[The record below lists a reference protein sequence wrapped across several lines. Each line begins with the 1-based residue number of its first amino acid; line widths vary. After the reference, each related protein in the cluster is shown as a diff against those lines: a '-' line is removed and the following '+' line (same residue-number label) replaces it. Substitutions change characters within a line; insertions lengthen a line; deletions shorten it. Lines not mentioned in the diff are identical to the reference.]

1 MSGVWALRFTTHGHP
16 DYSLANLLKT
26 KRMDGF
32 EMVEQ
37 SGKQHRPNHH
47 LSLPSR
53 LRGQLNPK
61 GFDRARGLF
70 KEEREGYTLHT
81 EKQVAEHS
89 A

>member
-37 SGKQHRPNHH
+37 SGKQHVAQPT
-47 LSLPSR
+47 
-53 LRGQLNPK
+53 K
-61 GFDRARGLF
+61 RAIEAQR
-70 KEEREGYTLHT
+70 
-81 EKQVAEHS
+81 V
-89 A
+89 